1 MGVLKYFLQLAAV
14 LPSVMLVTSCNG
26 IMGGIY
32 DDVDMS
38 GSADFGF
45 IDACTQSKPG
55 IVYIDATSYTD
66 WVYIDFST
74 MHTVTLDV
82 DSPAPASWDIAVHR
96 YDAKTNG
103 AKVAMS
109 SASDFAEA
117 HMAATS
123 SFVADEWTT
132 ETIVTDMSTMMDGYL
147 SYAESFYNAEL
158 STWLD
163 VDKSTMPPIYTLSGK
178 VYIIALSDGNNI
190 AVKLS
195 DYMNADG
202 VKGYMTIE
210 YIYPFELTK

>member
-1 MGVLKYFLQLAAV
+1 
-14 LPSVMLVTSCNG
+14 
-26 IMGGIY
+26 
-32 DDVDMS
+32 
-38 GSADFGF
+38 
-45 IDACTQSKPG
+45 
-55 IVYIDATSYTD
+55 
-66 WVYIDFST
+66 

-117 HMAATS
+117 RMAATS